1 MDKNYT
7 ELGVVNEEDMDL
19 EVEEV
24 KESKIKN
31 FVKNNWKKGLVA
43 LGIGAAFIAGKCLGS
58 KTSEDD
64 IYDIDDLV
72 PDTTEADG
80 PAATE

>member
-1 MDKNYT
+1 MAKEYT

-19 EVEEV
+19 EVEE
-24 KESKIKN
+24 KKGNKIVEFGK
-31 FVKNNWKKGLVA
+31 KHWKKALVG

-58 KTSEDD
+58 KASDDD
-64 IYDIDDLV
+64 IYDLDDLV
-72 PDTTEADG
+72 PDSSEADG